1 MKKIITSLFSITALI
16 VSMAF
21 TNEVSAQ
28 KHQLKSFNVENA
40 TLEECL
46 KQIESKSG
54 VGYLAKGDEIKNVK
68 GITFSATNIDIQKVL
83 EVILDKTGLTFQI
96 KNGVILILKE
106 RVSTPAIPKQEE
118 RQNWTLNLKIVDA
131 ADKLPIIGATAL
143 IKEYGIYGMSDL
155 NGSAILKN
163 LPSGDATLEVQILG
177 YEIYRSVI
185 NIDNNRD
192 IPINLRQTSLEL
204 EEVVVTATRSV
215 AGTSTSSKIGRQAM
229 DHLQATS
236 LKDIMQLIP
245 GQLLT
250 GAGNMTSAEKIT
262 IRTLNTAN
270 SNNAFGTSIMVD
282 GVPVSDNAS
291 LSDKTAISSTGGT
304 GVDLRQIGADNIES
318 VEVIRGIPSAE
329 YGDLASGAVIVNTK
343 AGYTPYEVRTKIN
356 PVTFNTSLGKGWNF
370 GKSKGSMN
378 ANIDYAQ
385 AWGDPRQKT
394 TSFDRLSGGI
404 TYTRTVGKIWYTN
417 TKISFSNLLD
427 FRGTDPDV
435 LIEGTENTQK
445 SFSLRLSHNGRLSI
459 NAPLMRTLSYSLGYS
474 ESLSESRNTTIVS
487 AGVGLPIITSL
498 TPGYYEVPY
507 ITNSYRTSGGTIGK
521 PKSFFAKVS
530 NAFFYNIDNFH
541 QRFNMGIEYRLEENR
556 AKGFYNDDDS
566 RPLRPNSNGRP
577 RPYFDIP
584 RINQVSAY
592 FEDNINWIFN
602 ENSGFKLQAGVRFD
616 MLQPGKAEQ
625 VYSISP
631 RFNASLKLTDW
642 LEFRGGWGRNSKT
655 PGLSH
660 LYPEPNY
667 SDRESA
673 RFLPSDIANQIVMYQ
688 TYITYVERN
697 NMLKNATNS
706 KTEIGADIKLP
717 NDMTFSLV
725 AYRDY
730 MANGFGNFT
739 EYQIFYSNYY
749 TSEKGMIIS
758 PGKKPLID
766 WNNPA
771 RVDTVFTTTGRVGN
785 TQASLD
791 KGVEFDFYF
800 GQIKPIRTS
809 LYLSG
814 AFMETSN
821 WSNGLSF
828 SNPTGIPSNSV
839 YGQGGANTPPFKLE
853 YQSGL
858 SKSIQRRFSTVLRAV
873 CNIPQLRMVAS
884 ISGQVIW
891 YSYSTTTNQ
900 KSSPVGWLDTDLTY
914 HKITQSML
922 DDPNYKIKG
931 ISLKDQIKDPKDTD
945 PITMPPLWI
954 MNARLTKDIS
964 KSLGFSFFVSN
975 LFFYTPYQTSNVSGT
990 LIERN
995 TGTFSFGM
1003 ELFVKI

>member
-1 MKKIITSLFSITALI
+1 MRKIISSLFSITAL
-16 VSMAF
+16 VVTLAF
-21 TNEVSAQ
+21 TTQVSAQ
-28 KHQLKSFNVENA
+28 NQQLKSFNVENA

-46 KQIESKSG
+46 KLIEKQSG
-54 VGYLAKGDEIKNVK
+54 IGYLAKEEEIKSVK
-68 GITFSATNIDIQKVL
+68 GITYSATNKDLQSIL
-83 EVILDKTGLTFQI
+83 EAILSKTGYTFQI
-96 KNGVILILKE
+96 KNSVILIMKE
-106 RVSTPAIPKQEE
+106 RVSQPSGQKQEE
-118 RQNWTLNLKIVDA
+118 RQKWTLSLKIVDSG
-131 ADKLPIIGATAL
+131 DKIPIIGATAL

-155 NGSAILKN
+155 NGSALLKN
-163 LPSGDATLEVQILG
+163 LPSGQVTIEVQMLG
-177 YEIYRSVI
+177 YEQYKRVI
-185 NIDNNRD
+185 NINNDSD
-192 IPINLRQTSLEL
+192 ITINLHQTSLEL
-204 EEVVVTATRSV
+204 DEVVVTATRSA

-262 IRTLNTAN
+262 IRTLNTFNA
-270 SNNAFGTSIMVD
+270 NNAFGTSILVD
-282 GVPVSDNAS
+282 GVPISDNAS

-356 PVTFNTSLGKGWNF
+356 PVNFNTSLGKGWNF
-370 GKSKGSMN
+370 GKSRGSMN

-404 TYTRTVGKIWYTN
+404 TYTRTIGKIWYTN
-417 TKISFSNLLD
+417 TKVSFSNLLD

-445 SFSLRLSHNGRLSI
+445 SFSLRLSHNGRFSI

-474 ESLSESRNTTIVS
+474 ESLNESRNSTIVS
-487 AGVGLPIITSL
+487 AGGGLPIITSL

-507 ITNSYRTSGGTIGK
+507 ITDSYRTSGGTIGK
-521 PKSFFAKVS
+521 PRSFFAKVS
-530 NAFFYNIDNFH
+530 NAFFFNVENFH
-541 QRFNMGIEYRLEENR
+541 QRFNMGVEYRLEENR
-556 AKGFYNDDDS
+556 AKGFYNDDDN

-592 FEDNINWIFN
+592 FEDNINWMFGDGL
-602 ENSGFKLQAGVRFD
+602 GFKLQAGVRFD
-616 MLQPGKAEQ
+616 MLQPGQAEQ
-625 VYSISP
+625 VSSISP

-667 SDRESA
+667 TDRESA
-673 RFLPSDIANQIVMYQ
+673 RYLPSAVMNQIVMYN

-697 NMLKNATNS
+697 NMLKNATNT

-717 NDMTFSLV
+717 NEMTFSLV

-739 EYQIFYSNYY
+739 EYQTFFSNYY
-749 TSEKGMIIS
+749 TANQGMIIN
-758 PGKKPLID
+758 PGQKPLID
-766 WNNPA
+766 WKNPA

-814 AFMETSN
+814 ALMETSS
-821 WSNGLSF
+821 WSSGPSF
-828 SNPTGIPSNSV
+828 SNPNGIPSNSV

-853 YQSGL
+853 YPSGVT
-858 SKSIQRRFSTVLRAV
+858 KSIQRRFSTVLRAV

-884 ISGQVIW
+884 LSGQVIW

-900 KSSPVGWLDTDLTY
+900 KSAPIGWLDTDLSY

-931 ISLKDQIKDPKDTD
+931 ISLIDQIRDPRDTD

-975 LFFYTPYQTSNVSGT
+975 LFFYTPYQSSSASGT